1 VPSSHHLGAGNTHER
16 PFRRRH
22 GDMVRRASFHTCTDP
37 SCDPPPVM
45 TVPDTRTCQRMG
57 NLVEENVAYLSG
69 RIERGKVA

>member
-1 VPSSHHLGAGNTHER
+1 
-16 PFRRRH
+16 
-22 GDMVRRASFHTCTDP
+22 MIRRASFHTCTDP